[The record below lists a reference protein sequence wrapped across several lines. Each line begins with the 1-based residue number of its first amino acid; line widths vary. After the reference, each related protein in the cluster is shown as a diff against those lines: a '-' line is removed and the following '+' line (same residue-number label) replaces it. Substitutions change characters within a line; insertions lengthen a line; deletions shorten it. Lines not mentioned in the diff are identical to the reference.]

1 MKVSLIVVTAKS
13 LLLQSLFFFLYT
25 ASSPLFTELMACLNP
40 SARLSQLSTYKCTR
54 LWRRL
59 GDIFAFPFFP
69 LTFILVI
76 ISSSLNKSLVI
87 DHRKF
92 TVPWDNIFRRLYVN
106 DGGVCRAGYQDGIV
120 CHCNVQRRGDG
131 IFIQVG
137 QSSWHGLVTTFL
149 LSFFW
154 SSGNR
159 SAGVG
164 TPWQFSL
171 SNN

>member
-69 LTFILVI
+69 LKFILVI

-106 DGGVCRAGYQDGIV
+106 DSCVCRAGYQDGVV
-120 CHCNVQRRGDG
+120 CHCKVQRRRGWNFHPG
-131 IFIQVG
+131 RSVQLAWTGHYIPPQ
-137 QSSWHGLVTTFL
+137 FL
-149 LSFFW
+149 LVFRKQVSRGRN
-154 SSGNR
+154 SL
-159 SAGVG
+159 A
-164 TPWQFSL
+164 FSL